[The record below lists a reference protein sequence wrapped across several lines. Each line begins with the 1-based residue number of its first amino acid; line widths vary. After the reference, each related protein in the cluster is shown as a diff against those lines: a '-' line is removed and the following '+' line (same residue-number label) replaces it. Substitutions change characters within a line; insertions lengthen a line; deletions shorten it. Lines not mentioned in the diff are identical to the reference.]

1 MNFIEYLKSWVVPR
15 IEQNYNWCISYL
27 LWLIKIALHVFI
39 SICVLLFYFVFFR
52 KIISTGWNYIDIEN
66 TNTFNEISH
75 SLGLS
80 IKQFYVQSGLFIQ
93 AKINTNN
100 LYNHFMH
107 NLQDLIHYSKILD
120 NNIFGLSLNVQIW
133 NMQIIFGN
141 VITCNVLK

>member
-1 MNFIEYLKSWVVPR
+1 MCSDDYLFILGKPDGSRDV
-15 IEQNYNWCISYL
+15 
-27 LWLIKIALHVFI
+27 
-39 SICVLLFYFVFFR
+39 
-52 KIISTGWNYIDIEN
+52 EN
-66 TNTFNEISH
+66 TNNFNEISH

-141 VITCNVLK
+141 VITYKVLK